1 MIRGM
6 GLYTPDGVVNA
17 PEVHSWQEP
26 GDSHPEPK
34 IRDLKAKCL
43 AMNGSF
49 VWLGL
54 FEPTKDELAMVTEIF
69 DLQKLQVEDAAN
81 VTQRPKF
88 ELDAAGCGMALLKVL
103 DYVDSTSDVHT
114 GQLAVFI
121 GPWYAVTVRYGQIG
135 DLRSIRTRL
144 EQSPELRSHGPV
156 SVVYAVLDQVVDGYL
171 SVTDEVGIDVE
182 NLETA
187 VFAQDRSASTP
198 NSIYRLKRE
207 NVEVR
212 RAVGPLVPS
221 AHLFVSGQAAWI
233 PADLR
238 PYFRDIGDHILRVTD
253 SVESADNLLMTML
266 MASTSLQDL
275 QQNGDMRKISAW
287 VAIAAVPTAV
297 AGLYG
302 MNFDAMPG
310 LHNSW
315 GFPIVL
321 GLLGIVCFGL
331 YRAFKKSGWL

>member
-1 MIRGM
+1 M
-6 GLYTPDGVVNA
+6 YTPDGVVNA
-17 PEVHSWQEP
+17 PAVHSWQAP
-26 GDSHPEPK
+26 GDTHPGPRLRE
-34 IRDLKAKCL
+34 LKATCL
-43 AMNGSF
+43 ETSGSF

-81 VTQRPKF
+81 PTQRPKF
-88 ELDAAGCGMALLKVL
+88 ELDSRGCGMALLKVL

-121 GPWYAVTVRYGQIG
+121 GPWYAVTVRFGQLG
-135 DLRSIRTRL
+135 DLRGIRQRL
-144 EQSPELRSHGPV
+144 ESSPELRSHGPV
-156 SVVYAVLDQVVDGYL
+156 SVVYAVLDQIVDGYL
-171 SVTDEVGIDVE
+171 SVTDEVSIDVE

-212 RAVGPLVPS
+212 RAVQPLVPS
-221 AHLFVSGQAAWI
+221 AHMFVSGQATWI
-233 PADLR
+233 PADLH

-275 QQNGDMRKISAW
+275 QQNKDMRKISAW

-302 MNFDAMPG
+302 MNFDALPG
-310 LHNSW
+310 MHNAW
-315 GFPIVL
+315 GFPVII
-321 GLLGIVCFGL
+321 GLLGVACFSL
-331 YRAFKKSGWL
+331 FRAFKKSGWL